1 MIIAVWD
8 TYVKRKNGTI
18 LHFDILVPASQ
29 NDPDTIYQ
37 YGAEYLASIG
47 EDASGLSA
55 EQCRFCHVEEPDEI
69 TLRTIQEKGYF
80 ILELDDIPANLPD
93 HPSRREMILYL
104 RGHTQKYRFANF
116 RGVPDDEIKLL
127 LQTLP
132 NA

>member
-1 MIIAVWD
+1 MKIAVWD
-8 TYVKRKNGTI
+8 TYVKRNNGTV
-18 LHFDILVPASQ
+18 LHFDILIHA
-29 NDPDTIYQ
+29 DEHDTDTIYQ
-37 YGAEYLASIG
+37 YGKEYLESIG
-47 EDASGLSA
+47 EHSSGLTS
-55 EQCRFCHVEEPDEI
+55 EHCRFCHVEVPDEI